1 MTLNRALL
9 AVAALASAA
18 PALAAGA
25 TPAPTFDR
33 AAWKADY
40 QRIKRGLAQGYA
52 NLDWQVD
59 HRRFNL
65 AHADQTIGK
74 MLDGSN
80 SDLEAGLIVAL
91 LVDAFDDP
99 HLKLF
104 YGPAP
109 DGPTRL
115 PMESDVAGPT
125 GASATCADHYE
136 NGKSA
141 TQLPYT
147 AAPGW
152 RAISDGPFQAGVL
165 GPTGIMR
172 IPAFGEERFLAACE
186 KAARPGMDARA
197 LQLATRAELNRQL
210 RSLIVQLKAS
220 GASRL
225 AIDIS
230 GNGGGSEWAEEVAAM
245 FSAGKLRRIEPRRV
259 GPKCDRA
266 AIWKGERP
274 CSIYAGEAK
283 TETIDG
289 TGEWTGPVAIL
300 TDHRS
305 ASAAEEF
312 VTWLKG
318 NGRAVVAG
326 QRTFGAGCGYVD
338 GGNMIVLTAAPLYI
352 MVPNCSQFT
361 RDGVNEIE
369 GIAPDVDVDWASVK
383 PDEFPALLERIFAK
397 RQVNVIN

>member
-1 MTLNRALL
+1 MTLRI
-9 AVAALASAA
+9 ALALAAAACAA
-18 PALAAGA
+18 PALAA
-25 TPAPTFDR
+25 PAAPAAAFNR

-65 AHADQTIGK
+65 AKADRTIAG
-74 MLDGSN
+74 MLDGAN
-80 SDLEAGLIVAL
+80 SDLQAGLIVSL

-104 YGPAP
+104 YGDAP
-109 DGPTRL
+109 DGPTRVPL
-115 PMESDVAGPT
+115 ESNVDGP
-125 GASATCADHYE
+125 SAPATACQGHYE
-136 NGKSA
+136 NGKAA
-141 TQLPYT
+141 TQLPY
-147 AAPGW
+147 ASAPGW
-152 RAISDGPFQAGVL
+152 APLSDGPFVAGTI
-165 GPTGIMR
+165 GNTGFLR
-172 IPAFGEERFLAACE
+172 IPAFGEDRYLAACE
-186 KAARPGMDARA
+186 KVAKPEMDARA

-210 RSLIVQLKAS
+210 KELIARLRAA
-220 GASRL
+220 GAIRL

-245 FSAGKLRRIEPRRV
+245 FSAGKLSRTEPRRAA
-259 GPKCDRA
+259 PSCDRIA
-266 AIWKGERP
+266 VWKGERP
-274 CSIYAGEAK
+274 CSIYAGEPK
-283 TETIDG
+283 VETIVG

-300 TDHRS
+300 SDHRS

-318 NGRAVVAG
+318 NDRAVVAG

-352 MVPNCSQFT
+352 MVPNCSRFT
-361 RDGVNEIE
+361 REGINEIE
-369 GIAPDVDVDWASVK
+369 GIAPDVDVDWVGLRPADV
-383 PDEFPALLERIFAK
+383 PALLDRIFA
-397 RQVNVIN
+397 NPAS